1 VFHPENPYMYRNV
14 SMELGILIPLYA
26 GIYVMRYARLPRW
39 VQATCMIALWTCSA
53 GFMAWAYTLP
63 R

>member
-1 VFHPENPYMYRNV
+1 MYRNV